1 MNFLFA
7 PFSSDRELKRTFI
20 KKKKLPEFTLNTL
33 ALISQQRD
41 LCFFI
46 CKVVGKKRRAFI
58 FFGTRFENP
67 YSDQFHP

>member
-1 MNFLFA
+1 MNFHFA

-20 KKKKLPEFTLNTL
+20 KKKKTTRIYIKHTSTDITTGRFV
-33 ALISQQRD
+33 
-41 LCFFI
+41 FFI

>member
-1 MNFLFA
+1 MNFHFA

-20 KKKKLPEFTLNTL
+20 KKNTR
-33 ALISQQRD
+33 IYIKHTSTDITTER